1 MADEDYSVE
10 VESNSVRE
18 RAYKESVYQKN
29 LQLLSPMARQ
39 IYLREN
45 EQHIKLQQE
54 SGTSIDK
61 AFIKRVTLEMGIQGS
76 LNAGGRKKGGYNS
89 LNSWDPNNRPSE
101 SEMRYGMGAKLEDGI
116 AGSIAQ
122 NRRYLARK
130 KGGVGALAGARYGS
144 PEMFP
149 GKFPNIVGG
158 PMNVGFGQS
167 AGGPNIDILTAGRR
181 GFASRT
187 S

>member
-10 VESNSVRE
+10 VESNSARE
-18 RAYKESVYQKN
+18 RAYRESVYQKN
-29 LQLLSPMARQ
+29 LQLLSPLARQ
-39 IYLREN
+39 MHLREN
-45 EQHIKLQQE
+45 EQHIKSQQE
-54 SGTSIDK
+54 WGGNLNK
-61 AFIKRVTLEMGIQGS
+61 AFLNRVTIEMGAQGMV
-76 LNAGGRKKGGYNS
+76 NAGGRKKGGYIPLQGGAS
-89 LNSWDPNNRPSE
+89 GLIDSPS
-101 SEMRYGMGAKLEDGI
+101 SGGRVRVEDGA

-122 NRRYLARK
+122 NKRYLSRK